1 MFAAVPSPSF
11 AVQNTRELQR
21 VLSLPRRAWT
31 EEEGERLADEMTARL
46 KLPHGTMRLFPIQA
60 ISLFELWQNGSL
72 FAPIGTGAGK
82 TLTLALAP
90 YILNARR
97 PLEVVPAKLVEK
109 TRHEHRELAKHWPI
123 PNYTRI
129 VSYESISIDYRQ
141 EIFHAYQ
148 PDFIGFDE
156 VHKARN
162 PGAARTKKIKN
173 YLEHNPTRVL
183 LTTGTISKRSI
194 KDFAH
199 FLRWALHEKAP
210 VPLGFGELQE
220 WAEALDD
227 FDESARTRR
236 RDVGYL
242 RALMNGEEQG
252 LAPIDGARKA
262 FRRRLVETSGVV
274 ATSENL
280 IGASLTLQEV
290 GHEVSSATEEAF
302 KILNGSLELDRTGK
316 PLYPGW
322 ETPDRIPLSTGLEI
336 YRVARELSLG
346 FFYRWQ
352 PYPPKEWIEK
362 RRTWSR
368 ASRYIL
374 GNNRRNLDSGA
385 MVVRAVEEGQY
396 PEVYLS
402 DGTVI
407 VPKIALEEWRAIE
420 PTFTPNKIAVWF
432 GRESLDF
439 CAAWAHESPGIV
451 WCEHVEFAKEL
462 AKLAKLTYYGAGS
475 GDRAMYHDPRTSFIA
490 SQSSLNEGLNLQ
502 AYPDGRS
509 GGGWSRNL
517 LTSFPPNALQ
527 TEQIL
532 ARTHRTGQEA
542 EEVTFD
548 AIVNSAAQFEAYEK
562 ALNNAKYQEQLTG
575 QKQKIL
581 YADRLMPTWD
591 DLMRRQGERWR

>member
-1 MFAAVPSPSF
+1 MLSLPSPSF
-11 AVQNTRELQR
+11 SIQNTRELQR
-21 VLSLPRRAWT
+21 VLALPRRAWT

-72 FAPIGTGAGK
+72 FAPIGTGMGK
-82 TLTLALAP
+82 TLLTLLAP
-90 YILNARR
+90 YILNSRR
-97 PLEVVPAKLVEK
+97 PLLFVPAKLVEK
-109 TRHEHRELAKHWPI
+109 TKHEAHELAQHWPI

-129 VSYESISIDYRQ
+129 LSHESLSTDYRQ
-141 EIFHAYQ
+141 EILHGYR
-148 PDFIGFDE
+148 PDFIGADE
-156 VHKARN
+156 CHKWRN
-162 PGAARTKKIKN
+162 AGAARTKKIKS

-199 FLRWALHEKAP
+199 FLRWALHERAP
-210 VPLGFGELQE
+210 VPLHFGELKE

-227 FDESARTRR
+227 FDDVSGRTRR
-236 RDVGYL
+236 REIGYL
-242 RALMNGEEQG
+242 RMFMNDEERRG
-252 LAPIDGARKA
+252 PELDGARKA

-280 IGASLTLQEV
+280 IGASLTVQEV
-290 GHEVSSATEEAF
+290 SHEVSSATEEAF
-302 KILNGSLELDRTGK
+302 KILNGTNELDREGK

-322 ETPDRIPLSTGLEI
+322 ERPDRIPLSTGLEVH
-336 YRVARELSLG
+336 RVAREVSLG
-346 FFYRWQ
+346 FFYKWD
-352 PYPPKEWIEK
+352 PYPPREWIEK

-374 GNNRRNLDSGA
+374 GSNRRNLDSGA

-396 PEVYLS
+396 PSITFS
-402 DGTVI
+402 DGTTI
-407 VPKIALEEWRAIE
+407 VPVIALREWRAIE
-420 PTFTPNKIAVWF
+420 PTFTPNKIAVWL

-439 CAAWAHESPGIV
+439 CAAWAHEAPGIV

-462 AKLAKLTYYGAGS
+462 ARLAGLTYYGAGS
-475 GDRAMYHDPRTSFIA
+475 GLGVMKHSPKSSFVA
-490 SQSSLNEGLNLQ
+490 SQASLGEGMNLQ
-502 AYPDGRS
+502 A
-509 GGGWSRNL
+509 WNRNL

-532 ARTHRTGQEA
+532 ARTHRTGQQS

-548 AIVNSAAQFEAYEK
+548 VIVNSAPQLDAYEK
-562 ALNNAKYQEQLTG
+562 ALENARYQENLTG
-575 QKQKIL
+575 QRQKIL

-591 DLMRRQGERWR
+591 DLQKRAGQRWR